1 MDEIGFTS
9 KEPLDVNIDQVF
21 FPPVGK
27 MAEILKGSPDEV
39 AMQLTEILKKKK
51 G

>member
-1 MDEIGFTS
+1 M
-9 KEPLDVNIDQVF
+9 F

-27 MAEILKGSPDEV
+27 MAEMLKGSPEEV
-39 AMQLTEILKKKK
+39 VRELTEIIRKKR